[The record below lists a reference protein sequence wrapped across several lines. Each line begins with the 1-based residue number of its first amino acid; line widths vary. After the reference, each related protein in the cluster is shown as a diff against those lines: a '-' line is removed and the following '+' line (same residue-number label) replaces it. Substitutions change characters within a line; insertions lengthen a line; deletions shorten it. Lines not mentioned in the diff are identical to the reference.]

1 LAGASFAGTNEPV
14 YIGDEDEGIELGPLQ
29 EKPVVAEVV
38 KANGHTK
45 KIRPLPRPVSQPDE
59 PIAKA
64 FVRGWR
70 GFVQWWNHGRMAT
83 PLKVGLLLLVAILAI
98 FNHVWLIPAAVGLA
112 CVYLVYLGIRM
123 ITRALGAAPA
133 AALPAADLRHVA
145 WSPAAR
151 EQQGRQVLGMKT
163 AGDRIGEL
171 TGSMLAA
178 AAIALVLTIVITA
191 IGGESLDDSRQ
202 AIAGPAWLW
211 LMTTVG
217 SWLILASGK
226 FFERNSGDE
235 ARRRFAMLVLGLVFG
250 AIAFGTSRFLMV
262 EMHDGVA
269 NSGLGIDFVGS
280 MYGPD
285 GAPRIAAFLAYFG
298 SIFLTVG
305 WWKQTD
311 PLRSSRLKLGP
322 ILVVIFA
329 AWAWWMLWAFPQP
342 WGFML
347 VAAISITTQLSAPWL
362 RPSDQAALARQGQNP
377 FAR

>member
-1 LAGASFAGTNEPV
+1 
-14 YIGDEDEGIELGPLQ
+14 
-29 EKPVVAEVV
+29 
-38 KANGHTK
+38 
-45 KIRPLPRPVSQPDE
+45 
-59 PIAKA
+59 
-64 FVRGWR
+64 
-70 GFVQWWNHGRMAT
+70 MAT

-98 FNHVWLIPAAVGLA
+98 FSHVWLIPAAVGLA
-112 CVYLVYLGIRM
+112 CVYLVYLGIRLL
-123 ITRALGAAPA
+123 TRALSHSPASTAAHPA
-133 AALPAADLRHVA
+133 GDLRHLA

-163 AGDRIGEL
+163 AGDRLGEL

-178 AAIALVLTIVITA
+178 AAIALVLTIVMTA
-191 IGGESLDDSRQ
+191 IGGESLDNSPN
-202 AIAGPAWLW
+202 AMAGPAWLW

-217 SWLILASGK
+217 SWMILTSGK
-226 FFERNSGDE
+226 FFERYSGDE
-235 ARRRFAMLVLGLVFG
+235 ARRRFAMLVLGLIFG
-250 AIAFGTSRFLMV
+250 AVAFASHRFLMV
-262 EMHDGVA
+262 EMHDGIVTS
-269 NSGLGIDFVGS
+269 NVFGRDFARA

-285 GAPRIAAFLAYFG
+285 GDPRIAAYLAYFG

-362 RPSDQAALARQGQNP
+362 RPSEQAALARQGQNP